1 MIIIDL
7 FRFFIYIAEPVK
19 CATPNSTE
27 GQCIHLDDCPL
38 LLNMSNTDPLTTD
51 IITYLRR
58 SQCGY
63 TELAP
68 SVCCPVSSKYMPFT
82 LPTKHI
88 NRTHVVTLED
98 RFKPDEGLPG
108 LDICGKQTFENKIFD
123 GQITGI
129 DEFPWMALLEYKKSK
144 FVNIQVQNQ
153 NKFRV
158 YVSFPKS

>member
-1 MIIIDL
+1 MIIIYL
-7 FRFFIYIAEPVK
+7 FRFFLAEPVK

-63 TELAP
+63 TELAS
-68 SVCCPVSSKYMPFT
+68 SVCCPVSSKYMPFA

-88 NRTHVVTLED
+88 NRTHVTLKD